1 MKIPLLAKAENVFIG
16 KNQSESRLVMYI
28 DKQRVERTLVD
39 LKIPHKIYI
48 QNPNGKHIF
57 KDIFDKKKVN
67 INIATDFNLN
77 RSNNV
82 IQHCK
87 DEGNKFYSSN
97 YIDQLLIEYDDFFSK
112 YPSSKNPDVLTFD
125 IETYNRGNGS
135 FPKPESEPITI
146 LSYKIN
152 DEPTQVINL
161 YNQEDQDKLIL
172 LEFKKVF
179 EKYDPDVVCGY
190 NSSTFDL
197 VYIIKRCEQYGIDP
211 NFLSR
216 ENRKCFTIDND
227 TKEYKIKLYGRV
239 NFDVYNKV
247 LKDQVIEG
255 VPNKKLKTIANFY
268 GIKTFKF
275 EDIYTKE
282 TSLDM
287 LKDQRY
293 IDHVKS
299 DVDAT
304 YKLFAIYNE
313 IAIAVC
319 ELMHIP
325 YGNYVEGPSSFVPKI
340 FTARNLFKEGYLTF
354 ETNIERYKRVAPGA
368 IRKTKDKEEVIS
380 NQGAIILME
389 KFGYFPYT
397 HSVDFKSMYPSCMR
411 TFNLGPDT
419 TKFLRLEPY
428 EESYEP
434 KIQIKQNGDQKWLE
448 CIVSD
453 KNFKANVVFAV
464 DLSKIGFLKREMNN
478 FGLLRQEYKKLGKE
492 AKEKGD
498 DLEAKRW
505 KAKDNA
511 IKVIMN
517 SEYGYLSMGYSTW
530 GDLVSAVAITA
541 LARWCIMTAITRNR
555 DHICMVHTDSIYAD
569 CKLDVKAENDNI
581 ARMIKEKTTLDSVVQ
596 FEDNGENA
604 AYFIAK
610 GNYALK
616 SLKDGKIILHGGKTK
631 SSKPPLFYN
640 KYVKKFVPLILNE
653 KPKEEQIQ
661 VAKELYSMKNL
672 TLEDFL
678 QAIKVTKYSKEIN
691 KQENINENETNV
703 YSSDTAQIPMLMMRM
718 YKLFDRVLIPND
730 TIEYYKVKYDYR
742 LKPEDIDLN
751 EFKKEI
757 QQDNNTIY
765 RILLN
770 YYIDQKDDD
779 ELLRQINL
787 LFSDKKLLSSIKVD
801 PDLINNDGYREVYLK
816 EKHGNLGI
824 NTVTQLNRLIFDICF
839 PNSIK
844 NKFEFGGYVLAQ
856 EISSIKQL
864 DKEYYQD
871 YIVRLLEMF
880 KLDPYT
886 LQQEGYDTSDWGYVK
901 PPKTSRLKKEAE
913 VVNED
918 KLKAIREKLKLNPK
932 LAINTICS

>member
-1 MKIPLLAKAENVFIG
+1 MKVPLLARSENIFVDKKF
-16 KNQSESRLVMYI
+16 KESKLVMYI
-28 DKQRVERTLVD
+28 DKKRVEYTLEE
-39 LKIPHKIYI
+39 LQIPHKIYL
-48 QNPNGKHIF
+48 QNPYGKYIY
-57 KDIFDKKKVN
+57 KDIFTKAKTN
-67 INIATDFNLN
+67 INI
-77 RSNNV
+77 
-82 IQHCK
+82 CK
-87 DEGNKFYSSN
+87 SFSLKESYSVKEQYEKQKYNFYCST
-97 YIDQLLIEYDDFFSK
+97 YVDQLLIEYDDFFSK
-112 YPSSKNPDVLTFD
+112 YPSSKNPDVFTFD
-125 IETYNRGNGS
+125 IETFNRGNGS

-146 LSYKIN
+146 ISYKIN
-152 DEPTQVINL
+152 NEETKVINL
-161 YNQEDQDKLIL
+161 YDSQEHDKYIL
-172 LEFKKVF
+172 QEFVNVLN
-179 EKYDPDVVCGY
+179 KYDPDVICGY

-197 VYIIKRCEQYGIDP
+197 IYIIKRCEKLGIDTK
-211 NFLSR
+211 FLSR
-216 ENRKCFTIDND
+216 ENRTSYYVDKT
-227 TKEYKIKLYGRV
+227 TGEYKIKLYGRV

-255 VPNKKLKTIANFY
+255 VPNKKLKTIAAFY
-268 GIKTFKF
+268 GIDTFKF

-287 LKDQRY
+287 LKDERY
-293 IDHVKS
+293 IAHVKS

-304 YKLFAIYNE
+304 YKLFEIYNE

-319 ELMHIP
+319 ELMHVP
-325 YGNYVEGPSSFVPKI
+325 YGNYVEGPSSFIPKI
-340 FTARNLFKEGYLTF
+340 FTARNLFKEGYLPF
-354 ETNIERYKRVAPGA
+354 NNNLERYMKVAPDA
-368 IRKTKDKEEVIS
+368 IRKNKDDESVIS

-419 TKFLRLEPY
+419 TKFLRLEPF

-434 KIQIKQNGDQKWLE
+434 KITIKQNGEYKWLE
-448 CIVSD
+448 CVVSD

-464 DLSKIGFLKREMNN
+464 DLSKTGFLKREMNN

-498 DLEAKRW
+498 DVLAKQL

-517 SEYGYLSMGYSTW
+517 SEYGYLAMGFSTW

-555 DHICMVHTDSIYAD
+555 DHICMVHTDSIYSD
-569 CKLDVKAENDNI
+569 YKLDVQAENDNI

-640 KYVKKFVPLILNE
+640 KYVKKFIPLILNE

-661 VAKELYSMKNL
+661 IAKELYSMQNL
-672 TLEDFL
+672 KLEDYL
-678 QAIKVTKYSKEIN
+678 QTVKVTKYSKGIN
-691 KQENINENETNV
+691 NLTGKTENNDNV
-703 YSSDTAQIPMLMMRM
+703 YKSDTSQIAMLMMRM
-718 YKLFDRVLIPND
+718 YKLFDKVLIPND
-730 TIEYYKVKYDYR
+730 SIEYYKVKYDYK
-742 LKPEDIDLN
+742 LKSEDIDLD

-757 QQDNNTIY
+757 QQEHNTIY
-765 RILLN
+765 RILLSF
-770 YYIDQKDDD
+770 YINNNDD
-779 ELLRQINL
+779 EELLKQINL
-787 LFSDKKLLSSIKVD
+787 LFSDKKLLSSIKID
-801 PDLINNDGYREVYLK
+801 PEAINNETYRAVYLK
-816 EKHGNLGI
+816 EKHGNLGLT
-824 NTVTQLNRLIFDICF
+824 TVTQLNRIIFDICF

-886 LQQEGYDTSDWGYVK
+886 LQKEGYDTSNWGYIK
-901 PPKTSRLKKEAE
+901 PQKISRIKKEVE
-913 VVNED
+913 TVNED